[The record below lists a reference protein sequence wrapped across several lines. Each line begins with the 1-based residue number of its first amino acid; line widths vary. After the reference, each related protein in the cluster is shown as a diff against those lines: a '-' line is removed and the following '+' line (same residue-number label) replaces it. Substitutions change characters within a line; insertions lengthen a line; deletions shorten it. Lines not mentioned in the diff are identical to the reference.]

1 MNALKKEIII
11 CFIVVALVITLD
23 VISEAHTDFIMDDTK
38 NNLGTLRQDLFLEN
52 SENIKNE
59 IKEILDKW
67 NDDKEI
73 LSVYIEHN
81 ELEKIETCLR
91 EINSNVETEE
101 YNIAIQSLDTC
112 VFLMNHIKDK
122 YKLSIKNIF

>member
-1 MNALKKEIII
+1 MKKEIII
-11 CFIVVALVITLD
+11 CFVVVALVIALN
-23 VISEAHTDFIMDDTK
+23 VISEAHTDFIMDNTENSLGILRNDLFMEKHENIEDETK
-38 NNLGTLRQDLFLEN
+38 N
-52 SENIKNE
+52 
-59 IKEILDKW
+59 ILDKW
-67 NDDKEI
+67 DEDKEL

-91 EINSNVETEE
+91 KIKSNVETEE
-101 YNIAIQSLDTC
+101 YNIAIESLDTG

>member
-1 MNALKKEIII
+1 MKKEIII
-11 CFIVVALVITLD
+11 CFVVVALVIALN
-23 VISEAHTDFIMDDTK
+23 VISEAHTDFIMDDTE
-38 NNLGTLRQDLFLEN
+38 NSLGTLRQELFAED
-52 SENIKNE
+52 SPKVETE
-59 IKEILDKW
+59 IKDILNKW
-67 NDDKEI
+67 EEDKEL
-73 LSVYIEHN
+73 LSIYIEHD

-91 EINSNVETEE
+91 EINSNIETEE

>member
-1 MNALKKEIII
+1 MKKEIII
-11 CFIVVALVITLD
+11 CFIVVVLVIALN
-23 VISEAHTDFIMDDTK
+23 VISEAHTDFIMEDTE
-38 NNLGTLRQDLFLEN
+38 NSLETLRQDLFMANIESIN
-52 SENIKNE
+52 SE

-67 NDDKEI
+67 EDDKEL
-73 LSVYIEHN
+73 LSIYIEHD

-122 YKLSIKNIF
+122 YKLSVKNIF

>member
-1 MNALKKEIII
+1 MKKEIII
-11 CFIVVALVITLD
+11 CVVVVALVIALN
-23 VISEAHTDFIMDDTK
+23 VISEAHTDLIMDDTESS
-38 NNLGTLRQDLFLEN
+38 LGTLRKDLFIEN
-52 SENIKNE
+52 SENIEKE
-59 IKEILDKW
+59 IKDILDKW
-67 NDDKEI
+67 DEDKEL

-91 EINSNVETEE
+91 EINSNIETEE

>member
-1 MNALKKEIII
+1 MKKEIII
-11 CFIVVALVITLD
+11 CFIVVALVITLN
-23 VISEAHTDFIMDDTK
+23 VISEAHTDFIMDDTE

>member
-1 MNALKKEIII
+1 MKKEIII
-11 CFIVVALVITLD
+11 CFIVVALVITLN
-23 VISEAHTDFIMDDTK
+23 VISEAHTDFIMDNTE
-38 NNLGTLRQDLFLEN
+38 NSLGTLRNDLFMEN
-52 SENIKNE
+52 TENIENN

-67 NDDKEI
+67 DEDKEL
-73 LSVYIEHN
+73 LSIYIEHD

-91 EINSNVETEE
+91 EINSNIETEE

-122 YKLSIKNIF
+122 YKLSVKNIF

>member
-1 MNALKKEIII
+1 MKKEIII
-11 CFIVVALVITLD
+11 CFVVVALVIALN
-23 VISEAHTDFIMDDTK
+23 VISEAHTDFIMDDTENK
-38 NNLGTLRQDLFLEN
+38 LGILRQDLLLEN
-52 SENIKNE
+52 GENNEKE

-67 NDDKEI
+67 DEDKEI
-73 LSVYIEHN
+73 LSIYIEHN

-91 EINSNVETEE
+91 EINSNLETEE
-101 YNIAIQSLDTC
+101 YNIAIESLDTC